1 VPEEADEGDTERMAP
16 QHVRIRLLGG
26 FDVQVDDV
34 AVPPGVWRLNKAR
47 SLLKLLAL
55 VEGNLLHRDAI
66 LEVLWPELGVVAG
79 TNNLHQALHA
89 ARRALAVAGASAGVL
104 RLRDGVVAL
113 CPDGGLE
120 TDVQDVEDA
129 LHKALA
135 SDDLDLLLDVAVR
148 CAAGPLPE
156 DCYED
161 WLRPQHERVAAMR
174 RTAVL
179 ACANGLIA
187 QGRPTRRPTPFSRL
201 PTFGLLT
208 KRCTARS

>member
-1 VPEEADEGDTERMAP
+1 MAP

-34 AVPPGVWRLNKAR
+34 AVPPGVWRLNKPR

-55 VEGNLLHRDAI
+55 VEGNRLHRDAI
-66 LEVLWPELGVVAG
+66 VEVLWPELGVVAG

-120 TDVQDVEDA
+120 TDVQDVEEA

-135 SDDLDLLLDVAVR
+135 SDDLDLLLDVAAR
-148 CAAGPLPE
+148 CAAGLLPE
-156 DCYED
+156 DRYED
-161 WLRPQHERVAAMR
+161 WLRP
-174 RTAVL
+174 
-179 ACANGLIA
+179 
-187 QGRPTRRPTPFSRL
+187 
-201 PTFGLLT
+201 
-208 KRCTARS
+208 